1 MFVAPRPVAVKQM
14 LSEEEI
20 NKVHGKIRGLN
31 KLREHPVSF
40 RLSISDNCRLSVQRM
55 ALAELQEPLNILMFN
70 LNSMIYFGRFQYN
83 EEMKSYMTAG
93 VELTKTIEDL
103 IIRVVLRGENI
114 EEVKV
119 YLQEQCK

>member
-31 KLREHPVSF
+31 KLREHP
-40 RLSISDNCRLSVQRM
+40 RM